1 MSRARLGGM
10 RLSSW
15 ITQYVVAAAA
25 FTLIDFVWLSVVAA
39 DLYAEQLGAL
49 LADPPNV
56 AAAVA
61 FYVIFIAGLVF
72 FVVHPAV
79 EAGSWPRA
87 LLAGAFFGL
96 VTYATWDLTNLAV
109 IRGFPASL
117 VPVDLAWGT
126 ALAALVSVATYG
138 ICRRLPAWAR

>member
-1 MSRARLGGM
+1 M
-10 RLSSW
+10 RSSSW
-15 ITQYVVAAAA
+15 IIQYVVAAVV
-25 FTLIDFVWLSVVAA
+25 FTLIDFGWLTVVAE

-56 AAAVA
+56 PAAVA

-79 EAGSWPRA
+79 EAGSWRRA
-87 LLAGAFFGL
+87 LLAGGFFGL

-109 IRGFPASL
+109 IRGFPATL
-117 VPVDLAWGT
+117 VPIDLAWGAT
-126 ALAALVSVATYG
+126 LAALVSLTTYA
-138 ICRRLPAWAR
+138 ICRRLPS

>member
-1 MSRARLGGM
+1 M

-15 ITQYVVAAAA
+15 VTQYVVAAAV
-25 FTLIDFVWLSVVAA
+25 FTLIDFGWLTVVAQ
-39 DLYAEQLGAL
+39 DLYAERLGAL

-56 AAAVA
+56 LAAVA

-72 FVVHPAV
+72 FVVHPTV

-117 VPVDLAWGT
+117 VPIDLAWGT
-126 ALAALVSVATYG
+126 TLAALVSLTTYAL
-138 ICRRLPAWAR
+138 CRRLPPWAR